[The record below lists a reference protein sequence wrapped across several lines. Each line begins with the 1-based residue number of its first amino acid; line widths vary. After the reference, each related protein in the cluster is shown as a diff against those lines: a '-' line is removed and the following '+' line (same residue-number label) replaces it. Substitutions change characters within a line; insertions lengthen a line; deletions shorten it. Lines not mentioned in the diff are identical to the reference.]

1 MKRLLP
7 SASLAAA
14 IACALALSACAAQ
27 STAPA
32 AASAPAEAAAPP
44 ASPASPAPPM
54 LGSDR
59 DSHGCI
65 PSAGYS
71 WCEQT
76 QQCERP
82 WELAKQKGFAN
93 SALAYEQ
100 FCRNNF
106 AK

>member
-32 AASAPAEAAAPP
+32 EAAAPP
-44 ASPASPAPPM
+44 PPPM
-54 LGSDR
+54 PGSDR

-71 WCEQT
+71 WCEAT

-93 SALAYEQ
+93 SAQGYDQ
-100 FCRNNF
+100 FCRNGS

>member
-44 ASPASPAPPM
+44 ASPASPMP
-54 LGSDR
+54 GSDR

>member
-14 IACALALSACAAQ
+14 LACALALSACAAQ

-44 ASPASPAPPM
+44 APPASPMP
-54 LGSDR
+54 GSDR

>member
-44 ASPASPAPPM
+44 ASPAPPM
-54 LGSDR
+54 PGSDR

>member
-14 IACALALSACAAQ
+14 MACALALSACAAQ
-27 STAPA
+27 STVPA

-44 ASPASPAPPM
+44 APPM
-54 LGSDR
+54 PGSDR
-59 DSHGCI
+59 DPHGCI

>member
-1 MKRLLP
+1 MKRPFP

-14 IACALALSACAAQ
+14 MACALALSACAAP
-27 STAPA
+27 STVPA
-32 AASAPAEAAAPP
+32 AASAPAE
-44 ASPASPAPPM
+44 SVASPAPPM
-54 LGSDR
+54 PGSDR
-59 DSHGCI
+59 DPHGCI

-100 FCRNNF
+100 FCRNTF

>member
-1 MKRLLP
+1 MKRFLP
-7 SASLAAA
+7 SVSLAATL
-14 IACALALSACAAQ
+14 ACACALSACAAPSAPPAQ
-27 STAPA
+27 SPAPA
-32 AASAPAEAAAPP
+32 A
-44 ASPASPAPPM
+44 PPM
-54 LGSDR
+54 VGGDR

-65 PSAGYS
+65 GSAGYS

-100 FCRNNF
+100 FCRNNV

>member
-7 SASLAAA
+7 SASLAA

-27 STAPA
+27 STGPA

-44 ASPASPAPPM
+44 APPAPPM
-54 LGSDR
+54 PGSDR